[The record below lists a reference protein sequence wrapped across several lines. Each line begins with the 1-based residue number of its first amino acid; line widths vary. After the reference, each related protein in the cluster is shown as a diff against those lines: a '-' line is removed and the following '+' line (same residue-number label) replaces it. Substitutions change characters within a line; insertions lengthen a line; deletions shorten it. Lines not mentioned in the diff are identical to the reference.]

1 LERLHECVAR
11 VEDDRAVEAGQ
22 LSWSVRDISD
32 ALVDL
37 NVLPIQD
44 NPLQPQSTKDVL
56 TTFGLVLERL

>member
-1 LERLHECVAR
+1 VAR
-11 VEDDRAVEAGQ
+11 VEDDRATEAGQ
-22 LSWSVRDISD
+22 LSWLVRDISD

-56 TTFGLVLERL
+56 TTFGLVVERL